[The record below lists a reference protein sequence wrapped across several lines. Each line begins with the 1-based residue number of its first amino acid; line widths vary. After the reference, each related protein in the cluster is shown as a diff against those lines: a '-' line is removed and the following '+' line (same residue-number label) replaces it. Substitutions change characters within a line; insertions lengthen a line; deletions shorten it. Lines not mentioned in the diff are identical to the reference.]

1 MRGLSVCAGIIEPM
15 NRRPLLALVFASWFA
30 ALPAAAHDYQ
40 LGALHIG
47 HPWARPTLPGQ
58 STGGGY
64 LSVDNRGGAPDRL
77 LGGNTPAAAA
87 VEVHEMRMEG
97 DVMRMREIKTLD
109 LPAGKLVTLAPG
121 GFHLMLIGLK
131 GPLKVGDRV
140 PLKLRFERAGE
151 IDVVFHVENKPAEA
165 AESHRH

>member
-1 MRGLSVCAGIIEPM
+1 M

-77 LGGNTPAAAA
+77 LGGSTPAAAA

-140 PLKLRFERAGE
+140 PLKLRFERAGK